1 MSPDQEDL
9 APDDEN
15 QFDLETATLEQP
27 LFGEIDW
34 GGDGSDPHRPV
45 RTHVLQALLPNNE
58 AYPPPVAALLRLGD
72 PRAADLTERRRAIDL
87 TQEHAPHLL
96 RMARD
101 RALNTADSDTLEV
114 WAPVH
119 AVEALSELN
128 TTTVVADLLPLLD
141 VEGDWLDTL
150 LSKAFARAGH
160 AAVEPLRRY
169 LLDTSRWTYGR
180 SNAGS
185 ALVELARQH
194 PELRNAVLDA
204 LRHAMADAKHNTEAG
219 NGLLIACLLELDAQE
234 ALPEIRNAFASG
246 KVDEMV
252 AGDWATVQ
260 HTLGVEP
267 DPGDTLVIESER
279 RWKQRQEEVF
289 PSELRERFLSV
300 LGGASDDYEQLEQLP
315 DAPTEMQQF
324 PAPRISKAG
333 QQAKKAKHKRKV
345 AAASRK
351 ANKRKRK

>member
-1 MSPDQEDL
+1 M
-9 APDDEN
+9 
-15 QFDLETATLEQP
+15 
-27 LFGEIDW
+27 
-34 GGDGSDPHRPV
+34 
-45 RTHVLQALLPNNE
+45 
-58 AYPPPVAALLRLGD
+58 
-72 PRAADLTERRRAIDL
+72 
-87 TQEHAPHLL
+87 
-96 RMARD
+96 
-101 RALNTADSDTLEV
+101 
-114 WAPVH
+114 
-119 AVEALSELN
+119 
-128 TTTVVADLLPLLD
+128 
-141 VEGDWLDTL
+141 
-150 LSKAFARAGH
+150 
-160 AAVEPLRRY
+160 
-169 LLDTSRWTYGR
+169 
-180 SNAGS
+180 
-185 ALVELARQH
+185 
-194 PELRNAVLDA
+194 LDA

-234 ALPEIRNAFASG
+234 ALPEIRDAFASG

-267 DPGDTLVIESER
+267 DPGDTLVIEFER

-324 PAPRISKAG
+324 SAPRISKAG